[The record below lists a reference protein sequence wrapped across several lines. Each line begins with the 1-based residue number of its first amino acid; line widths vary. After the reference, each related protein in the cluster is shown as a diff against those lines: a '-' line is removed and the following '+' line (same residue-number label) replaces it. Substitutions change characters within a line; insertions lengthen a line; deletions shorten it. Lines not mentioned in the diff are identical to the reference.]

1 MMKWLVLMPN
11 LRVAK
16 MNFDKLKFARDAYTV
31 GRHPSIKD
39 GLGFRRE
46 VKNLTSQR
54 APISAKD
61 KGKAPMTS
69 SNQKNHAFIYD
80 RKFSRNTYHNRSLN
94 AYNSHAMFGSSSSFV
109 HGRNMPRN
117 NVVHHVPKKMQNKSA
132 IVFGPIPCMPLKNIL
147 IPCMPLAPHVIDTKK
162 YTYMPLSGTQGMS
175 IKSDGIP
182 GIFSL
187 FFMPA
192 TLILYF
198 HVKKESGS

>member
-117 NVVHHVPKKMQNKSA
+117 NVVHHVPKKTQNKA
-132 IVFGPIPCMPLKNIL
+132 ATV
-147 IPCMPLAPHVIDTKK
+147 
-162 YTYMPLSGTQGMS
+162 
-175 IKSDGIP
+175 
-182 GIFSL
+182 
-187 FFMPA
+187 FMPA
-192 TLILYF
+192 TLILFF
-198 HVKKESGS
+198 HAKIKRWLLKRWGPNARETRLAFGSLRLL